1 MEKEIL
7 QNLND
12 SLKHAFRA
20 HFLSAW
26 SAEDNYVQ
34 FETKAMIT
42 SDEIRLIQVVVLD
55 KLCEKYH
62 CTGNYMIRLNDNRD
76 ALFVRVWLNL

>member
-7 QNLND
+7 QELND
-12 SLKHAFRA
+12 SLKRAFRA

-26 SAEDNYVQ
+26 VAADNCVQ
-34 FETKAMIT
+34 FETKGMIT

-55 KLCEKYH
+55 KLCEKHH
-62 CTGNYMIRLNDNRD
+62 CTGNYLIKLNDTHE